1 MVKVAVTSIELSP
14 VEADLF
20 KAVCKM
26 QEVSWRAMNAQMV
39 RGHLVRWKSRLV
51 EDVEYCARKY
61 ELSWGQAYM
70 LAASDHKFD
79 DAGVEWA
86 RSLSEDQCWMTR
98 EMAEKAN
105 PAPSTDSYKK
115 GKK

>member
-39 RGHLVRWKSRLV
+39 RGHLIRWKSRLV
-51 EDVEYCARKY
+51 SDVEYCARKY
-61 ELSWGQAYM
+61 GLSWEQAYM
-70 LAASDHKFD
+70 LAASDHKFN

-86 RSLSEDQCWMTR
+86 KSLSQDQCWMTR
-98 EMAEKAN
+98 EMAETVN
-105 PAPSTDSYKK
+105 PANNTDSYKK
-115 GKK
+115 EEK